1 MERANVNFSCA
12 CANGE
17 TLIVQVFGGYRPDF
31 VLSAFFLGRG
41 GTIK

>member
-1 MERANVNFSCA
+1 MERANVNLS

-17 TLIVQVFGGYRPDF
+17 TLIVQVFGGYRLDI
-31 VLSAFFLGRG
+31 VLSEFFLGRG